1 MLTIAEWH
9 ELFKIVFL
17 VFGLTL
23 VAFAIFAKWLEFT
36 YKKEQK
42 KTRKV
47 HKAKVNRNTTIVY
60 DLGDTS
66 KMTLYEIKQMR
77 NLMERELRANVQ

>member
-1 MLTIAEWH
+1 MLSIAEWH
-9 ELFKIVFL
+9 ELFKIVFA
-17 VFGLTL
+17 VFGATL

-36 YKKEQK
+36 YKKAHK

-47 HKAKVNRNTTIVY
+47 QKAKKTIVY

-66 KMTLYEIKQMR
+66 KMTLYEIKQMKENMR
-77 NLMERELRANVQ
+77 KELIANG

>member
-9 ELFKIVFL
+9 EIFKVIFII
-17 VFGLTL
+17 FGLTL

-36 YKKEQK
+36 YKKAHK

-47 HKAKVNRNTTIVY
+47 QKARKTTIVY

-77 NLMERELRANVQ
+77 NLMERELRANV

>member
-1 MLTIAEWH
+1 MITIAEWH

-17 VFGLTL
+17 VFGATL
-23 VAFAIFAKWLEFT
+23 VAFGIFAKWLEFT
-36 YKKEQK
+36 YKKAHK
-42 KTRKV
+42 
-47 HKAKVNRNTTIVY
+47 KAKRVQRARRTTIVY

-77 NLMERELRANVQ
+77 NMMERELRVNV

>member
-17 VFGLTL
+17 VFGATL
-23 VAFAIFAKWLEFT
+23 VAFGIFAKWLEFT
-36 YKKEQK
+36 YKKAHK
-42 KTRKV
+42 KTRRV
-47 HKAKVNRNTTIVY
+47 QRTRRTTIVY

-66 KMTLYEIKQMR
+66 KMTLYEIKQLKEMMR
-77 NLMERELRANVQ
+77 KELRANV

>member
-17 VFGLTL
+17 VFGATL

-36 YKKEQK
+36 YKKAHK
-42 KTRKV
+42 
-47 HKAKVNRNTTIVY
+47 KAKRVQKARRTTIVY

-66 KMTLYEIKQMR
+66 KMTLYEIKQMKENMR
-77 NLMERELRANVQ
+77 KELLANV

>member
-9 ELFKIVFL
+9 ELFKLVFL
-17 VFGLTL
+17 VFGATL

-36 YKKEQK
+36 YKKAHK

-47 HKAKVNRNTTIVY
+47 QKTRKTTIVY
-60 DLGDTS
+60 DLGDT
-66 KMTLYEIKQMR
+66 KNMTLYEIKQMR
-77 NLMERELRANVQ
+77 NMMERELRANV

>member
-17 VFGLTL
+17 VFGATL
-23 VAFAIFAKWLEFT
+23 VLMGIFAKWLEFT
-36 YKKEQK
+36 YKKAHK
-42 KTRKV
+42 
-47 HKAKVNRNTTIVY
+47 KAKRVQRARRTTIVY

-66 KMTLYEIKQMR
+66 KMTLYEIKQMKENMR
-77 NLMERELRANVQ
+77 KELIANV

>member
-17 VFGLTL
+17 VFGATL

-36 YKKEQK
+36 YKKAHK
-42 KTRKV
+42 
-47 HKAKVNRNTTIVY
+47 KAKRVQKARKTTIVY

-66 KMTLYEIKQMR
+66 KMTLYEIKQMKENMR
-77 NLMERELRANVQ
+77 KELIANV

>member
-1 MLTIAEWH
+1 MSIPEWH
-9 ELFKIVFL
+9 ELFKIIFA
-17 VFGLTL
+17 VFGATL
-23 VAFAIFAKWLEFT
+23 VAFGIFAKWLEFT
-36 YKKEQK
+36 YKKAHK

-47 HKAKVNRNTTIVY
+47 QRARRTTIVY

-77 NLMERELRANVQ
+77 NLMERELRANV

>member
-1 MLTIAEWH
+1 MLTIPEWH
-9 ELFKIVFL
+9 EIFKVIFII
-17 VFGLTL
+17 FGLTL
-23 VAFAIFAKWLEFT
+23 IAFAIFAKWLEFT
-36 YKKEQK
+36 YKKAHK

-47 HKAKVNRNTTIVY
+47 QKARKTTIVY

-77 NLMERELRANVQ
+77 NMMERELRANV

>member
-1 MLTIAEWH
+1 MSIAEWH

-17 VFGLTL
+17 VFGATL

-36 YKKEQK
+36 YKKAHK
-42 KTRKV
+42 KTRRV
-47 HKAKVNRNTTIVY
+47 QKAKKTTIVY

-77 NLMERELRANVQ
+77 NMMERELRANV

>member
-1 MLTIAEWH
+1 MITIPEWH
-9 ELFKIVFL
+9 EIFKVIFII
-17 VFGLTL
+17 FGLTL

-36 YKKEQK
+36 YKKAHK

-47 HKAKVNRNTTIVY
+47 QKASRTTIVY

-66 KMTLYEIKQMR
+66 KMTLYEIKQLR
-77 NLMERELRANVQ
+77 NLMERELRANV

>member
-1 MLTIAEWH
+1 MLSIAEWH

-17 VFGLTL
+17 VFGATL
-23 VAFAIFAKWLEFT
+23 VAFGIFAKWLEFT
-36 YKKEQK
+36 YKKAHK
-42 KTRKV
+42 
-47 HKAKVNRNTTIVY
+47 KAKRVQRARRTTIVY

-77 NLMERELRANVQ
+77 NLMERELRANV